1 MMRILLRAM
10 AGLLIGLATLY
21 VGDWAV
27 WRLRVARDGGM
38 GSVVVSR
45 MVVAGLKG
53 NKEAYYPDGTE
64 TVACSQSL
72 FPQAGGGAC
81 WWVERHKE
89 VMEQY

>member
-1 MMRILLRAM
+1 MIRMLLRLL
-10 AGLLIGLATLY
+10 AGSLVALAILY
-21 VGDWAV
+21 IVDWAV
-27 WRLRVARDGGM
+27 WRARGGGGM